1 MKLALNG
8 CRIVFFFHQYDSL
21 KMIVCQFHGK
31 ASFGMKLQC
40 DTLGVLSLIII
51 IIFIISLF
59 LFFTAPPALISS
71 HVHLTFQLIKDE
83 CVPLSFYIYQALDF
97 LCFMKAYNST
107 TQNIMFGVSEKNC
120 TPGLNT
126 ILFLG

>member
-1 MKLALNG
+1 
-8 CRIVFFFHQYDSL
+8 
-21 KMIVCQFHGK
+21 MIFCQFHGK